1 MQPQSLVGYRET
13 AIGADLGSVTSVYV
27 CCCVVVTFFRYVC
40 DIQLAVIPTW
50 NPQQVSRYP
59 KRSGVAAPRVALQAE
74 LGVAE
79 SLDAGH
85 PQAPSAPLEP
95 SLTH

>member
-50 NPQQVSRYP
+50 NPQQVSRYSQAVRCCGP
-59 KRSGVAAPRVALQAE
+59 KGRTTSRVRRRR
-74 LGVAE
+74 V
-79 SLDAGH
+79 
-85 PQAPSAPLEP
+85 
-95 SLTH
+95 T